1 MNLIPF
7 RTALIDGNNVTG
19 YSVYMYHFP
28 ETEDQGILLLHNMN
42 GAKLD
47 PNLPD
52 LKKGKFQAI
61 IRVGKSN
68 FQSGYELSKLVIATF
83 KAVKRTTINGVL
95 IHFIEPM
102 SDPIAYPVSK
112 GNYIEFSCNF
122 ETAYT
127 EH

>member
-1 MNLIPF
+1 MNLVPF
-7 RTALIDGNNVTG
+7 RNTLIAKIDDQP
-19 YSVYMYHFP
+19 VYMYRFP
-28 ETEDQGILLLHNMN
+28 ETELSGILLLHNMN

-52 LKKGKFQAI
+52 LKKGKLQAI
-61 IRVGKSN
+61 IRASKN
-68 FQSGYELSKLVIATF
+68 DFESGYALSKRVIATF
-83 KAVKRTTINGVL
+83 KAVKRTTIDGVL

-102 SDPIAYPVSK
+102 SDPIAFPVSK
-112 GNYIEFSCNF
+112 GNFIEFSCNF

>member
-7 RTALIDGNNVTG
+7 RDVLIVAITDQP
-19 YSVYMYHFP
+19 VYMYHFP
-28 ETEDQGILLLHNMN
+28 ETELSGILLLHNMN

-52 LKKGKFQAI
+52 LKKGKLQAI
-61 IRVGKSN
+61 IRVSRN
-68 FQSGYELSKLVIATF
+68 DFENGYALSKQVIAIF
-83 KAVKRTTINGVL
+83 KAVKHIVIDGTL

-102 SDPIAYPVSK
+102 SDPVPFPVSK
-112 GNYIEFSCNF
+112 GNFIEFSCNF